1 MKKILLSINLL
12 SCICLTRLNA
22 MGIDE
27 NKCRLLPNYIVGL
40 DQVGVRDVLQ
50 DLMLRDSGSDFW
62 KRNRH
67 MFLKYAEVTV
77 ESFET
82 YHNEIIKKYG
92 PLPPKKNDELEIFHK
107 SLSGL
112 VTAKL
117 IKDRLVEHDSRVIKP

>member
-27 NKCRLLPNYIVGL
+27 KKCRQLPNYIVGL
-40 DQVGVRDVLQ
+40 NQVAVKAVLE
-50 DLMLRDSGSDFW
+50 DLTLRDSGSDFW
-62 KRNRH
+62 KRNRRTI
-67 MFLKYAEVTV
+67 LKHAEVTV

-82 YHNEIIKKYG
+82 SHKEIVKKYA
-92 PLPPKKNDELEIFHK
+92 PLPPKKNDELEIFQK
-107 SLSGL
+107 SLSSL

-117 IKDRLVEHDSRVIKP
+117 IKDELVEHDSRVIKP